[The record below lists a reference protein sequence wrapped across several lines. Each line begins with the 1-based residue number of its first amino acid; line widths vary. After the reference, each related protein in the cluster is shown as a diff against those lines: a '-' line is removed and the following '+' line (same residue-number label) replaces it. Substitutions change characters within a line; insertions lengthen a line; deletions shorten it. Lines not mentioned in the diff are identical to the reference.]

1 MKTITLKFGGSAL
14 ANAETFEKACQ
25 IILNNTRQSSC
36 HVVVSAL
43 KGSTEKLIQICAS
56 AASNQQAALEQ
67 LDELLEQHQQLASRL
82 LSAESVDAWRQE
94 TAVYVDQAQQRLGR
108 QTLDGFDLAVVLSLG
123 EKLSAALLAKALQRV
138 NKNCNW
144 LCSEGLIK
152 TRGPALDAKLDQAA
166 TQACFSA
173 FNSDYPHGKIS
184 VITGF
189 CASDRHGRTTL
200 LGRNASDYSA
210 AIVAKY
216 TGSES
221 LELFGDT
228 AGILSADPDYVPGA
242 NTIAKLS
249 LQDALLLAQSGSG
262 VLHPRTVEPLLGSAI
277 TLRLS
282 DINRDGGTLINDGI
296 AQRAQSF
303 IAAWSP
309 VENPQLSK
317 TPTLPRP
324 LRQWQGNAPQAS
336 LVSVFLAEHLDAKAC
351 LGTLQRLAHKAGID
365 IIQHR
370 HFAAHKSLAFSV
382 AGHELQ
388 RFTRLAHSAL
398 HPLHQETAVAIIG
411 ASGKVGRRTLEL
423 LLSEAKNLHSE
434 NGTQLRI
441 VAVCNSSR
449 ILWCKRREPDADAL
463 LQRLAAQPSQNHS
476 AEHLLKELSGQCFDK
491 LVVVDASASPDI
503 AALYERFLAQGIAIV
518 TPNKLANSAGFERF
532 EALKRLSNR
541 QSTPYLYETT
551 VAAALPI
558 IKPLLDLR
566 RAGDKPLRVEAVLS
580 GTIAY
585 VLDRIQQDIPFSQA
599 VAEAVKQG
607 YAEPDPLQ
615 DLSGEDVA
623 RKILILL
630 RTCGIDAERAQI
642 RLTPL
647 QSGDADGGLPA
658 DVDTLWS
665 RRVAAARQ
673 TGKRLCYV
681 ASYIEG
687 QVDVALQDVDAQ
699 SPFFRLR
706 GTENALIY
714 QSEIYNDTP
723 LTITGP
729 GAGIGVTSAGV
740 FTDVIAAAESL
751 SRRAGISTLAA

>member
-14 ANAETFEKACQ
+14 ADAETIEKACR
-25 IILNNTRQSSC
+25 IILDNAPDSAC

-43 KGSTEKLIQICAS
+43 KGCTEQLLRIHECARACPAS
-56 AASNQQAALEQ
+56 ALAL
-67 LDELLEQHQQLASRL
+67 LDELLESHRRIAVQLLGA
-82 LSAESVDAWRQE
+82 AKAGQWRQE
-94 TAVYVDQAQQRLGR
+94 TAVYVEQARQCLVKRLP
-108 QTLDGFDLAVVLSLG
+108 DDFDLAAVLSLG
-123 EKLSAALLAKALQRV
+123 EKLSAALLAKALQRS

-144 LCSEGLIK
+144 LCSESLIK
-152 TRGPALDAKLDQAA
+152 TRGPALDAKLDPVA
-166 TQACFSA
+166 TQARFSA
-173 FNSDYPHGKIS
+173 LGRDYPRWKIT

-189 CASDRHGRTTL
+189 CASDRLGRTTL

-210 AIVAKY
+210 AIVAKF

-221 LELFGDT
+221 VELFGDT

-242 NTIAKLS
+242 NTITRLS
-249 LQDALLLAQSGSG
+249 LHDAVLLAQSGSG

-282 DINRDGGTLINDGI
+282 DINRHGGTPIDDGI
-296 AQRAQSF
+296 ARRAQSF

-317 TPTLPRP
+317 TPALPRH

-336 LVSVFLAEHLDAKAC
+336 VVSAFLADHLDAKAC
-351 LGTLQRLAHKAGID
+351 QNTLLRLAHKAGID
-365 IIQHR
+365 ILQHR
-370 HFAAHKSLAFSV
+370 HFKAHKSLSFAV
-382 AGHELQ
+382 ARADLE

-423 LLSEAKNLHSE
+423 LLSEAKHLHSE
-434 NGTQLRI
+434 NGTRLRI

-449 ILWCKRREPDADAL
+449 ILWCKRREHNADDL

-476 AEHLLKELSGQCFDK
+476 AEQLLTELSGQCYDK
-491 LVVVDASASPDI
+491 LVVVDASASADI

-532 EALKRLSNR
+532 ETLKRLANR

-566 RAGDKPLRVEAVLS
+566 RAGDRPQRLQAVLS

-585 VLDRIQQDIPFSQA
+585 ILDRIQQDVPFTQA
-599 VAEAVKQG
+599 VAEAVRHG

-630 RTCGIDAERAQI
+630 RTCGVDVERAQI
-642 RLTPL
+642 ELTAL
-647 QSGDADGGLPA
+647 QSGDGGGALPD
-658 DVDTLWS
+658 DVDAVWQD
-665 RRVAAARQ
+665 RVTAAKQAGR
-673 TGKRLCYV
+673 RLCYV
-681 ASYIEG
+681 AGYADGRVS
-687 QVDVALQDVDAQ
+687 VALQEVDAL
-699 SPFFRLR
+699 SPFYRLR
-706 GTENALIY
+706 GTENAVIY
-714 QSEIYNDTP
+714 HSDIYHDTP

-729 GAGIGVTSAGV
+729 GAGIGVTGAGV
-740 FTDVIAAAESL
+740 YTDIIAAAESL
-751 SRRAGISTLAA
+751 SRRAGISALAA

>member
-14 ANAETFEKACQ
+14 ADADTIEKACR
-25 IILNNTRQSSC
+25 IILNNAPDSAC

-43 KGSTEKLIQICAS
+43 KGSTEQLIRIHERARSCPAT
-56 AASNQQAALEQ
+56 ALAL
-67 LDELLEQHQQLASRL
+67 LDELIDRHRLIAEQL
-82 LSAESVDAWRQE
+82 LGTGKAAEWLQE
-94 TAVYVDQAQQRLGR
+94 TAVYAEQARQRLVK
-108 QTLDGFDLAVVLSLG
+108 QKTDDFDLAVVLSLG
-123 EKLSAALLAKALQRV
+123 EKLSAALLSKALRRV
-138 NKNCNW
+138 NRNCNW
-144 LCSEGLIK
+144 LCSESLIK
-152 TRGPALDAKLDQAA
+152 TRGPTLNATLDLAA

-173 FNSDYPHGKIS
+173 LGKDYPRWKIT

-189 CASDRHGRTTL
+189 CASDRLGRTTL

-210 AIVAKY
+210 AIVAKF

-221 LELFGDT
+221 VELFGDT

-242 NTIAKLS
+242 NTIARLS
-249 LQDALLLAQSGSG
+249 LLDAFLLAQSGSG

-277 TLRLS
+277 SLRLS
-282 DINRDGGTLINDGI
+282 DINRDGGTLIKDGTV
-296 AQRAQSF
+296 QRAQSF

-317 TPTLPRP
+317 TPTLPRH
-324 LRQWQGNAPQAS
+324 LRQWQRNVPQAS
-336 LVSVFLAEHLDAKAC
+336 VISAFLADHLDAKAC
-351 LGTLQRLAHKAGID
+351 QSTLLRLAHKAGID
-365 IIQHR
+365 ILQHR

-382 AGHELQ
+382 ARPELE

-441 VAVCNSSR
+441 VALCNSSR
-449 ILWCKRREPDADAL
+449 ILWCKRREHNADDL
-463 LQRLAAQPSQNHS
+463 LQRLAQQPGQSHS
-476 AEHLLKELSGQCFDK
+476 AEQLLKELSGQCYDK
-491 LVVVDASASPDI
+491 LVVVDASASADI
-503 AALYERFLAQGIAIV
+503 AALYERFLSQGIAIV

-566 RAGDKPLRVEAVLS
+566 RAGDRPQRLQAVLS

-585 VLDRIQQDIPFSQA
+585 VLDRIQQDVPFSQA
-599 VAEAVKQG
+599 VAEAVCHG

-630 RTCGIDAERAQI
+630 RTCGVDVERAQI
-642 RLTPL
+642 DLTPL
-647 QSGDADGGLPA
+647 QPGDGGGALPI
-658 DVDTLWS
+658 DVDAVWQ
-665 RRVAAARQ
+665 RRVAAAKRA
-673 TGKRLCYV
+673 GKRLCYV
-681 ASYIEG
+681 AGFADGRVE
-687 QVDVALQDVDAQ
+687 VALQEVDAL
-699 SPFFRLR
+699 SPFYRLR
-706 GTENALIY
+706 GTENAIVYHSDIY
-714 QSEIYNDTP
+714 HDTP

-751 SRRAGISTLAA
+751 SRRAGISALAA

>member
-1 MKTITLKFGGSAL
+1 MKTLTLKFGGSAL

-25 IILNNTRQSSC
+25 IILSNARQASC

-43 KGSTEKLIQICAS
+43 KGSTEQLIRICTLAETDP
-56 AASNQQAALEQ
+56 QHALQQ
-67 LDELLEQHQQLASRL
+67 LDALLEQHLLLAGQLLEAGKTGQ
-82 LSAESVDAWRQE
+82 WRQE
-94 TAVYVDQAQQRLGR
+94 TAVYVEQVKQRIR
-108 QTLDGFDLAVVLSLG
+108 RRKLDSHDIAAILSLG
-123 EKLSAALLAKALQRV
+123 EKLSAALLAKALQRS
-138 NKNCNW
+138 NKQTNW

-152 TRGPALDAKLDQAA
+152 TNGPALQAKLDAVA
-166 TQACFSA
+166 TQACFNA
-173 FNSDYPHGKIS
+173 FNKDYPHWKIT

-189 CASDRHGRTTL
+189 CASDSRGRTTL

-210 AIVAKY
+210 AIVARF

-221 LELFGDT
+221 VELFGDT

-242 NTIAKLS
+242 NTITTLS
-249 LQDALLLAQSGSG
+249 VQDALLLAQAGSG
-262 VLHPRTVEPLLGSAI
+262 VLHPRTVEPLLGTGI

-282 DINRDGGTLINDGI
+282 DIHQGGGTVINDSI
-296 AQRAQSF
+296 TQRSQSI

-309 VENPQLSK
+309 AADAPLSK
-317 TPTLPRP
+317 TPTLPRH
-324 LRQWQGNAPQAS
+324 LRQWQVKAPETS
-336 LVSVFLAEHLDAKAC
+336 LLSVLLADHLDAKAC
-351 LGTLQRLAHKAGID
+351 LGTLLRLAQKAGIA
-365 IIQHR
+365 IRQHR
-370 HFAAHKSLAFSV
+370 QFSVNKSLVFAV
-382 AGHELQ
+382 AGADLQ

-411 ASGKVGRRTLEL
+411 ASGKIGRRTLEL
-423 LLSEAKNLHSE
+423 LLSEAKNLYSE

-441 VAVCNSSR
+441 VAICNSSR
-449 ILWCKRREPDADAL
+449 ILWCKRRERDADEL
-463 LQRLAAQPSQNHS
+463 LQRLAEQPIQHHS
-476 AEHLLKELSGQCFDK
+476 AEHLLKELCGQCYDK
-491 LVVVDASASPDI
+491 LVVVDASASPEI
-503 AALYERFLAQGIAIV
+503 AALYERFLSQGIAIV

-532 EALKRLSNR
+532 ESLKRLSNR

-566 RAGDKPLRVEAVLS
+566 RAGDKALRVEAVLS

-585 VLDRIQQDIPFSQA
+585 VLDRIQQDVPFSQA
-599 VAEAVKQG
+599 VAEAVSQG

-642 RLTPL
+642 HLAPL
-647 QSGDADGGLPA
+647 QTGNADGGLPDDA
-658 DVDTLWS
+658 DNDWA
-665 RRVAAARQ
+665 RRVTAVRQ
-673 TGKRLCYV
+673 SGKRLCYV
-681 ASYIEG
+681 AGYFDG
-687 QVDVALQDVDAQ
+687 QVEVGLKEVDAQ

-751 SRRAGISTLAA
+751 SRRAGISALAA